1 MLIDIKNL
9 TVNYSHVPAVT
20 GVNIDLEEK
29 AIGALIGANGAGKS
43 TILKTISGLL
53 TPASGEIWFRGERL
67 DGLPPH
73 QIVRRGIV
81 HVPEGRRVFPYLP
94 VLANIRLGAY
104 LRRRDRKEVDNDLER
119 VFFRFPRLKERRK
132 QQAGTLSG
140 GEQQMLAIARGL
152 LAKPALLLLDEPSLG
167 LAPIIVQEIARII
180 LNINKQDGVGIILVE
195 QNSYMAL
202 GLADKGYVLEAGR
215 LSLQGNPKEL
225 LSNEHVKKAYL
236 GG

>member
-119 VFFRFPRLKERRK
+119 VFFRFPKLKERRK

-180 LNINKQDGVGIILVE
+180 LDINKQDGVGIILVE

-202 GLADKGYVLEAGR
+202 SLADKGYVLEAGR

>member
-67 DGLPPH
+67 DGLPPYE
-73 QIVRRGIV
+73 IVRRGIV

-104 LRRRDRKEVDNDLER
+104 LRRRDRKEVDKALEM
-119 VFFRFPRLKERRK
+119 VFFRFPKLKERRK

-167 LAPIIVQEIARII
+167 LAPIVVQEIARII
-180 LNINKQDGVGIILVE
+180 LDINKHDGVGIILVE

-202 GLADKGYVLEAGR
+202 SLADKGYVLEAGR
-215 LSLQGNPKEL
+215 LSLQGSPKEL

>member
-53 TPASGEIWFRGERL
+53 TPASGEIWYRGERL

-202 GLADKGYVLEAGR
+202 SLADKGYVLEAGR

>member
-53 TPASGEIWFRGERL
+53 TPASGEIWYRGERL

-104 LRRRDRKEVDNDLER
+104 LRRRDRRAVDNDLER

-202 GLADKGYVLEAGR
+202 SLADKGYVLEAGR

-225 LSNEHVKKAYL
+225 LSNEHVQKAYV

>member
-53 TPASGEIWFRGERL
+53 TPASGEIWYRGERL

-104 LRRRDRKEVDNDLER
+104 LRRRDRKAVDNDLER

-202 GLADKGYVLEAGR
+202 SLADKGYVLEAGR